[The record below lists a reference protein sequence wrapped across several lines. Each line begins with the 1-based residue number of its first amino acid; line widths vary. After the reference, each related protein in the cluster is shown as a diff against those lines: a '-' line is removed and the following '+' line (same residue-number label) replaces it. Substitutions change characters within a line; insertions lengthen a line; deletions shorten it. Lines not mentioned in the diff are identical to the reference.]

1 LAEAVVEDVQVLDQ
15 QITPGRQVGIPEQG
29 LQIVQRRWLHAPSL
43 GGLALALARG
53 LNDLRGL
60 CR

>member
-1 LAEAVVEDVQVLDQ
+1 VQVLDQ
-15 QITPGRQVGIPEQG
+15 QITPGRQVSIPEQG